1 MFNRARIPYT
11 WPVTQNRNHPH
22 PASEPHLPYP
32 SPRREKDSMHLKNR
46 LPSLLFSLC
55 LIALSSTAAFAQ
67 TTTAQTTNTNFFS
80 AWENRVRATLAR
92 QPSYPIPVIAPSAQ
106 MVQLFRFD
114 YVHEYT
120 PTRTATDIF
129 TNGKGLN
136 LIPWANTEIDID
148 LPPYIQHHNPKVI
161 DGAGDFSFVVKFR
174 PFASPDKHHAYSIG
188 GQVAV
193 SVPTGSYKNG
203 ALVSTITP
211 TVMGGKGFGPFAI
224 QSTIGAILPKS
235 DASTIGRT
243 ITWNTTLQARVAK
256 IFWPEI
262 EFNSNYYHEGP
273 NNGKNQTFVSPGF
286 MVSKINFRHTPG
298 NRLALIFGSGFQVAT
313 STFHTYNHAYVFTSR
328 FAF

>member
-1 MFNRARIPYT
+1 MFNRACIPYT

-32 SPRREKDSMHLKNR
+32 SPCREKDSMHLKNR
-46 LPSLLFSLC
+46 LPSLLLSLC
-55 LIALSSTAAFAQ
+55 LLSLCLLALSSAAARAQ
-67 TTTAQTTNTNFFS
+67 TTSTNFFS

-114 YVHEYT
+114 YLHEYT
-120 PTRTATDIF
+120 PARTATDIY

-161 DGAGDFSFVVKFR
+161 DGAGDFSFVVKYR
-174 PFASPDKHHAYSIG
+174 PFASPDQHHDYSLG

-203 ALVSTITP
+203 TLVSTVTP

-243 ITWNTTLQARVAK
+243 VTWNTTLQARVAK
-256 IFWPEI
+256 IIWPEI

-298 NRLALIFGSGFQVAT
+298 NRLALIFGAGFQVAT
-313 STFHTYNHAYVFTSR
+313 STFHSYNHAFVFTSR
-328 FAF
+328 FAY

>member
-1 MFNRARIPYT
+1 
-11 WPVTQNRNHPH
+11 
-22 PASEPHLPYP
+22 
-32 SPRREKDSMHLKNR
+32 MHQKNR
-46 LPSLLFSLC
+46 CSSLLLSLC
-55 LIALSSTAAFAQ
+55 LITLSSAAFAQ
-67 TTTAQTTNTNFFS
+67 TAPTQTASTNFFS

-120 PTRTATDIF
+120 PARTTTDIYD
-129 TNGKGLN
+129 NSKGLN
-136 LIPWANTEIDID
+136 LIPWANTEIDIC
-148 LPPYIQHHNPKVI
+148 LPPFIQHNNPKVL
-161 DGAGDFSFVVKFR
+161 DGAGDFSFTVKYR
-174 PFASPDKHHAYSIG
+174 PFASPDKHHSYSLG

-224 QSTIGAILPKS
+224 QSTIGAALPKR
-235 DASTIGRT
+235 DASAIGRT

>member
-1 MFNRARIPYT
+1 
-11 WPVTQNRNHPH
+11 
-22 PASEPHLPYP
+22 
-32 SPRREKDSMHLKNR
+32 MHQKNR
-46 LPSLLFSLC
+46 CSSLLLSLC
-55 LIALSSTAAFAQ
+55 LITLSSAAFAQ
-67 TTTAQTTNTNFFS
+67 TAPTQTASTNFFS

-120 PTRTATDIF
+120 PARTTTDIYD
-129 TNGKGLN
+129 NSKGLN
-136 LIPWANTEIDID
+136 LIPWANTEIDIC
-148 LPPYIQHHNPKVI
+148 LPPFIQHNNPKVL
-161 DGAGDFSFVVKFR
+161 DGAGDFSFTVKYR
-174 PFASPDKHHAYSIG
+174 PFASPDKHHSYSLG

-224 QSTIGAILPKS
+224 QSTIGAALPKS
-235 DASTIGRT
+235 DASAIGRT

-298 NRLALIFGSGFQVAT
+298 NRLALIFGSGFQIAT
-313 STFHTYNHAYVFTSR
+313 SKFHSYNHAYVFTSR